1 MSLVKESEKYLLE
14 LINGLGFELDNIK
27 LVESNHPEFGE
38 YQINVAMMLA
48 KKYGKN
54 PREIAQQ
61 IVDALDDRFV
71 NVNIQGPGFINVSFS
86 EKVLVDY
93 LNGGI
98 KDFQIFIDRD
108 AEPKTIVLDYGGANI
123 AKTLHVGH
131 LRCNIGESVRRL
143 LNVYGD
149 KTISDVHWGDWGTP
163 IGLAIREIQELQP
176 NLPYFDPNYK
186 GEYPKNP
193 PVTNEE
199 LGVIYPTASKKK
211 KENPIYEEEAKKLT
225 VDFQN
230 GVPGIKALWK
240 HIVDLSKAECQEIY
254 DYLNCNFTV
263 SYGESDAD
271 AYVKP
276 TLEFLKSKGVTE
288 LSDGAL
294 IMHVKTNEDN
304 KEIPPLMLVKSD
316 GAVLYDTTEL
326 ATMYQRVQDF
336 NPDGMWYF
344 TDERQALHFE
354 QSFRGAIKSG
364 LAKPDMDFRHIGF
377 GTINGPDGK
386 PFKTRDGGVMP
397 LKELINLVYSKIE
410 PKIKPEITGEDR
422 VDIANKLTVATLK
435 YSDLLPYRK
444 TDYIF
449 DVDKFTAFEGKTGIY
464 CVYTTTRIKSLLN
477 KVGENNKVLTSIP
490 NQDVRDILIKLTTL
504 PASLKQAYNDA
515 SPSYVC
521 DALYE
526 ICALY
531 NKFYTNYNI
540 SNEEN
545 EEVKNNYIAL
555 SELVYNVLS
564 NLLNILGIDEVDK
577 M

>member
-1 MSLVKESEKYLLE
+1 MVF
-14 LINGLGFELDNIK
+14 IIVGNI
-27 LVESNHPEFGE
+27 
-38 YQINVAMMLA
+38 
-48 KKYGKN
+48 
-54 PREIAQQ
+54 
-61 IVDALDDRFV
+61 
-71 NVNIQGPGFINVSFS
+71 
-86 EKVLVDY
+86 
-93 LNGGI
+93 
-98 KDFQIFIDRD
+98 
-108 AEPKTIVLDYGGANI
+108 
-123 AKTLHVGH
+123 
-131 LRCNIGESVRRL
+131 
-143 LNVYGD
+143 
-149 KTISDVHWGDWGTP
+149 
-163 IGLAIREIQELQP
+163 
-176 NLPYFDPNYK
+176 
-186 GEYPKNP
+186 
-193 PVTNEE
+193 
-199 LGVIYPTASKKK
+199 
-211 KENPIYEEEAKKLT
+211 
-225 VDFQN
+225 
-230 GVPGIKALWK
+230 
-240 HIVDLSKAECQEIY
+240 
-254 DYLNCNFTV
+254 
-263 SYGESDAD
+263 
-271 AYVKP
+271 
-276 TLEFLKSKGVTE
+276 
-288 LSDGAL
+288 
-294 IMHVKTNEDN
+294 
-304 KEIPPLMLVKSD
+304 
-316 GAVLYDTTEL
+316 
-326 ATMYQRVQDF
+326 
-336 NPDGMWYF
+336 
-344 TDERQALHFE
+344 
-354 QSFRGAIKSG
+354 AIKSG
-364 LAKPDMDFRHIGF
+364 IAKPDMDFRFCGF
-377 GTINGPDGK
+377 GTINGSDGK